1 MRKAL
6 VKRGDKIVE
15 VTIDEN
21 TYKKGGSNLI
31 KRKDGSYSQRG
42 LWDNIRANK
51 GSGKKPTK
59 QMLEQERK
67 IRSKY
72 QEGGE
77 ESGQMDQILDQIED
91 ALEQGANPQ
100 EILEQLVGMGM
111 DENSAQQL
119 IKKAIQDIQED
130 AGENEMQTEEM
141 QKGGNKKALS
151 SSVKTA
157 SNSDVLSQTYN
168 YQDQNK
174 SNTANVSRIINSYDD
189 GSPNTTSY
197 SYLSPEANF
206 FYNTSTGV
214 NFNNAE
220 PITPEQIDFYKRK
233 IAEGLNIPYDFE
245 RGGSYGK
252 LSKFFK
258 AQTGGESNKP
268 NLSKNT
274 DTVNNSGGTDGELYK
289 IALEQYKF
297 FQDNPQAWIDDPDYK
312 NPDGTFNLC
321 LDCINVDWNNPSHIN
336 DVTRLIEEGFTTG
349 PHYDE
354 TKMAYANKLQE
365 FQMSPP
371 VYGRLKQKK
380 LGGLVRA
387 QTGLETKEGRKKNLV
402 SEADYSKMILA
413 EKEKKEIEEKKKIEE
428 KAKKDSFYFSNPQ
441 RWKNYDETKFNNPNL
456 QPRIL
461 KQCGG
466 GDMVWDYQPCPEEVE
481 TPQPPKKPR
490 GTYNNSSTGKY
501 YYIWDEESK
510 NTRKIDSSELQDYF
524 DKYDLSYRSGE
535 SGGYDNAPVNANLM
549 YDANLPTGSY
559 YDLSST
565 QDGQPL
571 YYYNTANAQFF
582 PNQNKQMGGDVDI
595 FADGGSY
602 RVSKT
607 NERKG
612 KTHKVVGPGGVTK
625 YFGDPKLGE
634 KSKSKYGKK
643 GFYARHKK
651 NLAKNPFFRA
661 YARATWAEG
670 GEPSYMNE
678 PEYKTNSFISKVKE
692 MGQMESDKSL
702 YDNVMEQSQQILMQ
716 MGGVQKIG
724 YNGISDSNLAS
735 MQGMQDKYNQNSNI
749 FKAFT
754 DVSKSVIDS
763 KGDKI
768 KSAMKIAGAAGA
780 AALGLP
786 PGVGAKVG
794 EMAGEATVG
803 AATSVNNTTQNV
815 IKNLESPTAYSDFK
829 QGQNNQSTAQN
840 PTQQQQP
847 ASSGS
852 NPLSGLSGIL
862 GGSGSSSGGGSG
874 DALGSM
880 LKGIISNPEMLTSLI
895 GARRGGALRRF
906 QGGAQNSVPG
916 YTSDM
921 IVDPYSMWGLNQNN
935 ITLPQQ
941 PQQYTIA
948 DQSLNTPAL
957 EPINYFEQGNY
968 TNFQGPL
975 NQANQPGITTES
987 TNPIKD
993 PLLKPPV
1000 QQDQNNKGKKPI
1012 GPAIASFIESFG
1024 NKQRAQEL
1032 EANIEQATTNSDT
1045 LFGFNRGNNRG
1056 QYAINTGRL
1065 TPDQYVMGS
1074 TQGVPALSSAKYGG
1088 IQKPGVYMSYPTAT
1102 PESVVYGKPDKKM
1115 SNTLSPVDRDKANLE
1130 AEVGETVMTPAGDD
1144 GIPKFFKI
1152 GGKRHSEGGTPL
1164 HLPENSFI
1172 FSDTR
1177 SMLLGKNMLEE
1188 FGITGKKKKTPAEVA
1203 KILGKGYEKYVK
1215 TIQDPNSDSIE
1226 RRTAEMM
1233 IQTQINNLGKLALA
1247 QESKKGFPQGIPMIS
1262 VPYMASIGVSAEQ
1275 VLPQQQQIPEGMPQ
1289 GNMMPPEMMQ
1299 QMMQMQEMPMAK
1311 YGMQK
1316 YQTGREKQT
1325 DPYLFSSTST
1335 PESPNIAQRL
1345 LGPLFNLAQGLPE
1358 NTAPVPTKVIPKT
1371 FIKGFGE
1378 GQTGEER
1385 LKKFIS
1391 TANELSGNDFKVLTD
1406 EYQGRLDAIDILKQ
1420 GLINNN
1426 ITIDQYKTRKDE
1438 IVKEIDALQSQ
1449 MESYDIPGSW
1459 VGIPWSAQN
1468 KLEDLA
1474 DILLEEKQSLDEVES
1489 YANTRT
1495 EGQNKINELISER
1508 SKIEELYKDPS
1519 VTPVNK
1525 FKFKDDLKNIDK
1537 AIAFEK
1543 YNLESFERAFRGVNN
1558 FRYSPKTDAVYYD
1571 PKNNKRVTNDVS
1583 PERYTYDDYMKTRPV
1598 SVEDPVVSSED
1609 ITNMDLRM
1617 PTAVDS
1623 SAVSGS
1629 TTVAPDT
1636 SAATEAP
1643 VEEVKQNKKIKT
1655 TSKTAKKKSKFKI
1668 ASNAVEE

>member
-21 TYKKGGSNLI
+21 SYKSGGSNLI
-31 KRKDGSYSQRG
+31 KRKDGSYSRRG

-130 AGENEMQTEEM
+130 SGENEMQTEEM
-141 QKGGNKKALS
+141 QKGGNKKSLS

-220 PITPEQIDFYKRK
+220 PITPEQTDFYKRK

-245 RGGSYGK
+245 KGGSYGK

-258 AQTGGESNKP
+258 AQIGGESNKP

-297 FQDNPQAWIDDPDYK
+297 FQDNPQAWADDPDYK

-349 PHYDE
+349 PHYNE

-428 KAKKDSFYFSNPQ
+428 KAKKDSFYFNNPQ
-441 RWKNYDETKFNNPNL
+441 RWRNYDETKFNNPNL

-510 NTRKIDSSELQDYF
+510 DTRKIDSSELQDYF

-582 PNQNKQMGGDVDI
+582 PNQNKQMGGDVDM

-634 KSKSKYGKK
+634 RSKSKYGKK

-702 YDNVMEQSQQILMQ
+702 YDNIMEQSQQMLMQ
-716 MGGVQKIG
+716 MGGSSDNYG
-724 YNGISDSNLAS
+724 YVGNPQLD
-735 MQGMQDKYNQNSNI
+735 MYQQ
-749 FKAFT
+749 AF
-754 DVSKSVIDS
+754 DEFNS
-763 KGDKI
+763 KGNVEGAVFNALNNAGLKLEKGIEMAANVIAPGSGKLVKAGLDAQRP
-768 KSAMKIAGAAGA
+768 KSMTDPTSKGVSGDMLGSILQGIAGDPSQLAG
-780 AALGLP
+780 
-786 PGVGAKVG
+786 
-794 EMAGEATVG
+794 
-803 AATSVNNTTQNV
+803 
-815 IKNLESPTAYSDFK
+815 
-829 QGQNNQSTAQN
+829 
-840 PTQQQQP
+840 
-847 ASSGS
+847 
-852 NPLSGLSGIL
+852 
-862 GGSGSSSGGGSG
+862 
-874 DALGSM
+874 
-880 LKGIISNPEMLTSLI
+880 LI
-895 GARRGGALRRF
+895 ARRGGTLPKA
-906 QGGAQNSVPG
+906 QGGLEQFVPG
-916 YTSDM
+916 YISPYTT
-921 IVDPYSMWGLNQNN
+921 DPFTNQGLSTN
-935 ITLPQQ
+935 ITLEEFVKKFEEQNPSYGKQVIPQQ
-941 PQQYTIA
+941 PQQYTTA

-957 EPINYFEQGNY
+957 TATPDNLGVWSDDMKTY
-968 TNFQGPL
+968 TPAAFGPK
-975 NQANQPGITTES
+975 NQMEQPGVSTEG
-987 TNPIKD
+987 TNPNKD

-1000 QQDQNNKGKKPI
+1000 QKNNNISFQNVVSGLPAVASIITAMGNRGKAK
-1012 GPAIASFIESFG
+1012 
-1024 NKQRAQEL
+1024 KL
-1032 EANIEQATTNSDT
+1032 EAQMADMTLADNVFAANDT
-1045 LFGFNRGNNRG
+1045 LSEGDFE
-1056 QYAINTGRL
+1056 INTGRRKPNKYNTL
-1065 TPDQYVMGS
+1065 GS
-1074 TQGVPALSSAKYGG
+1074 DQGVPALSSAKYGG

-1130 AEVGETVMTPAGDD
+1130 AEFGEYVMTPAGDD
-1144 GIPKFFKI
+1144 GIPKFFKV
-1152 GGKRHSEGGTPL
+1152 GGNRHSEGGTPL

-1203 KILGKGYEKYVK
+1203 KTLGKGYEKYVK

-1275 VLPQQQQIPEGMPQ
+1275 VLPQQQQMPEGIPQ

-1299 QMMQMQEMPMAK
+1299 QMQMQQMPMAK
-1311 YGMQK
+1311 YGLQK

-1325 DPYLFSSTST
+1325 DPNLFSSTST
-1335 PESPNIAQRL
+1335 PDNPNIAQRL

-1358 NTAPVPTKVIPKT
+1358 NSAPVPTKVIPNT
-1371 FIKGFGE
+1371 VIKGFPKG
-1378 GQTGEER
+1378 TEE
-1385 LKKFIS
+1385 LKKFIL

-1449 MESYDIPGSW
+1449 MENYDIPGSW
-1459 VGIPWSAQN
+1459 GGNPFGVQN

-1508 SKIEELYKDPS
+1508 SKIEELYKDAS

-1525 FKFKDDLKNIDK
+1525 FKFKEDLKNIDK

-1543 YNLESFERAFRGVNN
+1543 YNLQAFDRSFRGINN
-1558 FRYSPKTDAVYYD
+1558 YTYSPKEAGVYYD
-1571 PKNNKRVTNDVS
+1571 PENNMRVTNDVT

-1655 TSKTAKKKSKFKI
+1655 TSNTAKKKLKFKI